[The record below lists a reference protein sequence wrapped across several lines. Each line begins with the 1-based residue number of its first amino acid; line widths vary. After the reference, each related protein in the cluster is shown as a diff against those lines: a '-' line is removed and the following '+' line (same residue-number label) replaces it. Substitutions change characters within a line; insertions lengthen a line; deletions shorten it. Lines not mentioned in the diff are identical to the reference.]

1 MKTGKIIC
9 ETPVFPSFHDPPEIS
24 QQIISISQI
33 NAGVCAKTE
42 RIAITAK
49 ITAAAATAAII
60 IFLFTAYL
68 LSLSCFRNI
77 LFS

>member
-1 MKTGKIIC
+1 MKAGKIIC
-9 ETPVFPSFHDPPEIS
+9 ETPFLPYFHDLPDIP
-24 QQIISISQI
+24 QQILSVHPI

-49 ITAAAATAAII
+49 ITAAATAAII
-60 IFLFTAYL
+60 IFLFIAYL
-68 LSLSCFRNI
+68 LSLSYLWNI

>member
-1 MKTGKIIC
+1 MKVGKIIC
-9 ETPVFPSFHDPPEIS
+9 KTPVFPSFHDPPEIS

-33 NAGVCAKTE
+33 NAGVCAKRE

-49 ITAAAATAAII
+49 ITAAATAAII
-60 IFLFTAYL
+60 IFLFIAYL
-68 LSLSCFRNI
+68 LSLSCLRNI

>member
-9 ETPVFPSFHDPPEIS
+9 ETPVFQSFHDPPEIS
-24 QQIISISQI
+24 QQI

-49 ITAAAATAAII
+49 ITAAATAAII
-60 IFLFTAYL
+60 IFLFIAYL
-68 LSLSCFRNI
+68 LSLSCLRNI